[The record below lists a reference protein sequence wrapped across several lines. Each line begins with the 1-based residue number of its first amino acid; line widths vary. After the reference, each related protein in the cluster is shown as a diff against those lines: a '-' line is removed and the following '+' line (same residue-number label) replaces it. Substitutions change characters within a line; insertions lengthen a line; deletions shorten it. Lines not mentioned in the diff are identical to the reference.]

1 MNHQWQQ
8 PIRPLEVQWEDD
20 WDEEWIP
27 VVFIR
32 PDDVSGWEVICIGGT
47 TYHGENATLRVAP

>member
-8 PIRPLEVQWEDD
+8 PIRPLEVHWEDD

-32 PDDVSGWEVICIGGT
+32 PDDVSGWQVISFNGILWET
-47 TYHGENATLRVAP
+47 DRATLRTAD